1 MRPEGGGGGG
11 GTSGA
16 THSSVQSGT
25 HRGPLVGNDGVA
37 STTECHAREAYVT
50 ARHGGDALLDVE
62 RPPPSQMINKSNTPL
77 PTAESS
83 PLSDPPL
90 RPFPDSH
97 PHPGLASR
105 GYYKCRSGGIYYLTH
120 SSAIW

>member
-1 MRPEGGGGGG
+1 MRPEGGGG

-83 PLSDPPL
+83 PVRTAMGQFSSQQLIPPPPRVHDVRLL
-90 RPFPDSH
+90 RF
-97 PHPGLASR
+97 ASFAA
-105 GYYKCRSGGIYYLTH
+105 Y
-120 SSAIW
+120 